1 LVSETISQEKRMSSA
16 SVLSVRNLKKVYPG
30 KKRKFVAVDGISFDL
45 AEGEILGLL
54 GANGAGKTTTIQ
66 MLLSTLKPTS
76 GEISYFGKD
85 FFKYRSEILKNVVFA
100 STYVSLPWMLSV
112 DQNLKVFGRLYGIPQ
127 REIDDR
133 VDPLLETFGII
144 DKKKNLVSQ
153 LSAGQITRLMLVK
166 AFMVRPKVVLL
177 DEPTASLDPDIAHD
191 VCQFVLEQRDKYGIS
206 ILYTSHNMAEVAEV
220 CDRAL
225 FLQNGRIIADD
236 VPDNLARSVA
246 TSRLQLL
253 VGDGLKRTIK
263 IAEGLNLSYKVEH
276 RSIELEL
283 DEAQI
288 AKLLTALAEAKVSY
302 TNINIFQPTL
312 EDYFIQMVEN
322 AKQERRERK

>member
-1 LVSETISQEKRMSSA
+1 MSSA

>member
-1 LVSETISQEKRMSSA
+1 
-16 SVLSVRNLKKVYPG
+16 
-30 KKRKFVAVDGISFDL
+30 
-45 AEGEILGLL
+45 
-54 GANGAGKTTTIQ
+54 
-66 MLLSTLKPTS
+66 
-76 GEISYFGKD
+76 
-85 FFKYRSEILKNVVFA
+85 
-100 STYVSLPWMLSV
+100 
-112 DQNLKVFGRLYGIPQ
+112 
-127 REIDDR
+127 
-133 VDPLLETFGII
+133 
-144 DKKKNLVSQ
+144 
-153 LSAGQITRLMLVK
+153 
-166 AFMVRPKVVLL
+166 
-177 DEPTASLDPDIAHD
+177 
-191 VCQFVLEQRDKYGIS
+191 
-206 ILYTSHNMAEVAEV
+206 MAEVAEV